1 MLSKD
6 NIKNDVK
13 GTGCEEVEWSG
24 FNLFHFSKSPLTF
37 STCGRRAEVADI
49 ARVQPYAQPTSRPG

>member
-13 GTGCEEVEWSG
+13 GTGCEEVEWIQLVPLLQITTYI
-24 FNLFHFSKSPLTF
+24 FNMRKWS
-37 STCGRRAEVADI
+37 I
-49 ARVQPYAQPTSRPG
+49 